1 MGCPTGLSSV
11 KQRRYRHLCVCVSPP
26 FSSSIC
32 CYALSFLFIYLPS
45 FLYIRLT
52 HSLVWANTHKQF
64 RIHKV
69 ISLWV
74 LSSYGLNL
82 ISVYWA
88 ASPEYP
94 HLPGGTQ
101 SQLFVWLHTSNSP
114 IPLSLSS
121 YCPPPPL
128 STHLFSQYFN
138 PPTTP
143 WVYTHTHTRS
153 LQMV

>member
-11 KQRRYRHLCVCVSPP
+11 KQRRYRHLCVCVCVSPP

-52 HSLVWANTHKQF
+52 HSLVWANTHKQV

-69 ISLWV
+69 ISCESCLAMALTSLAFIGQLHQSALICLEEHRV
-74 LSSYGLNL
+74 SYLFGCTLPTALYPSLFFPTVHPRLSPPICFPN
-82 ISVYWA
+82 ISTHQPP
-88 ASPEYP
+88 PEY
-94 HLPGGTQ
+94 
-101 SQLFVWLHTSNSP
+101 
-114 IPLSLSS
+114 
-121 YCPPPPL
+121 
-128 STHLFSQYFN
+128 
-138 PPTTP
+138 
-143 WVYTHTHTRS
+143 THTRS